1 MNKEILQS
9 ECEFKAVRSSGPGG
23 QHVNKTSTKVMLHWD
38 LEASAVFTEEQKER
52 LGQRLAS
59 KLTTENQLVLS
70 YDQSRSQHKN
80 KEEVFKNL
88 VQLLEKALVIPKKR
102 KKTRPTLASKK
113 RRLESKKQNAQKKAN
128 RKPPDLSPSFKN
140 IS

>member
-1 MNKEILQS
+1 MNKEILQF

-38 LEASAVFTEEQKER
+38 LEASAVFTEDQKER
-52 LGQRLAS
+52 LRHRLAS

-88 VQLLEKALVIPKKR
+88 VQLLEKALVKPKKR

-113 RRLESKKQNAQKKAN
+113 RRLDSKKRNAQKKAN
-128 RKPPDLSPSFKN
+128 RKPPDF
-140 IS
+140 